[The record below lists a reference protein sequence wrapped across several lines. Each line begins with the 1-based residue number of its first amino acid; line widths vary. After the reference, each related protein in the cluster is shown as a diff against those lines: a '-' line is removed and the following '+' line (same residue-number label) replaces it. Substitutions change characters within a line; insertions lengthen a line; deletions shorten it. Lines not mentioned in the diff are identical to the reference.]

1 MVRPVEK
8 FVWVGL
14 VVFGSVGTAVAAPTP
29 SFEILS
35 SPPEFG
41 RHTEAVGISA
51 DGAVIIGKYF
61 LSGSDPR
68 CQVFGGCTRSFVWTA
83 KIGAVDLG
91 LVDGREAEV
100 HALSGDGSLIVG
112 EASSSIA
119 YRRAFVWTAATG
131 MLDIGTPLFV
141 NDPDHSRSEA
151 YGMSGDGSVIV
162 GRAIPTQTSLI
173 PESFRFT
180 TTEGF
185 EFLTPTLPD
194 NLQSQANGVSADGAV
209 VVGFSYHART
219 YLARA
224 FRWEVGFIED
234 LGTIVGPPDYAFA
247 TSSDGSAVVGMSGNW
262 GTAFRWT
269 PGVGME
275 DLGNLGGKF
284 ASSSARALSADG
296 SVVVGS
302 APMLGLT
309 RAFRWTPTLA
319 IEDLNVVLADLGVD
333 TDSNLLLFGTAVSGD
348 GTIIVGTAENLI
360 TNETRAYR
368 AVIPTPVC
376 APITCAALGKNCGAL
391 EDVCGATLDCG
402 ACTLPQTCGGGG
414 VDNVCGP
421 CTPTTC
427 EAQGADCGAIV
438 DRCGSWLACGTCAE
452 PQICGGAGTPNVC
465 GTPPPIPDR
474 VTLVPITVV
483 GGNPSTGTV
492 ILSLPALQDGALV
505 RLLSSNPT
513 YAIVPPDVLVPE
525 GQTRASFTVETNL
538 PPQDTVS
545 IISACLNGR
554 CASEFLF
561 ITR

>member
-1 MVRPVEK
+1 MRHGRCCMVRPVEK
-8 FVWVGL
+8 VVWVGL
-14 VVFGSVGTAVAAPTP
+14 LVFARLGTALAAPTP

-41 RHTEAVGISA
+41 TQTSAVGISA

-68 CQVFGGCTRSFVWTA
+68 CGVFGGCTRSFVWTA
-83 KIGAVDLG
+83 KTGMQDLG
-91 LVDGREAEV
+91 LLDGREAEG

-131 MLDIGTPLFV
+131 MLDIGTPLYV
-141 NDPDHSRSEA
+141 NQPDHSRSEA
-151 YGMSGDGSVIV
+151 YDISGDGSVIV
-162 GRAIPTQTSLI
+162 GRAIPPEEMLI

-180 TTEGF
+180 TKEGF
-185 EFLTPTLPD
+185 AFLSPRLPGD
-194 NLQSQANGVSADGAV
+194 LQSQANGVSADGAV
-209 VVGFSYHART
+209 VVGYSYDVRT
-219 YLARA
+219 FLARA
-224 FRWEVGFIED
+224 FRWEAGAIEN

-247 TSSDGSAVVGMSGNW
+247 TSSDGSSVVGMSGNW

-269 PGVGME
+269 PEVGME

-333 TDSNLLLFGTAVSGD
+333 TDNNLLLFGTAVSGD
-348 GTIIVGTAENLI
+348 GTVIVGTAENLI
-360 TNETRAYR
+360 TNQTRAYR
-368 AVIPTPVC
+368 AVIPPPVC

-391 EDVCGATLDCG
+391 EDGCGDTLDCG
-402 ACTLPQTCGGGG
+402 SCTLPQTCGGGG

-427 EAQGADCGAIV
+427 EAQGANCGGIV
-438 DRCGSWLACGTCAE
+438 DGCGSWLACGICAE
-452 PQICGGAGTPNVC
+452 PEICGGAGTPNVC
-465 GTPPPIPDR
+465 GTPLPIPQR
-474 VTLVPITVV
+474 VTLVSGTVV

-492 ILSLPALQDGALV
+492 ILSLPALPDGALV
-505 RLLSSNPT
+505 TLLSSNPT
-513 YAIVPPDVLVPE
+513 YAIIPPDVLVPE
-525 GQTRASFTVETNL
+525 GETRATFTVETNL
-538 PPQDTVS
+538 PPNSTVS
-545 IISACLNGR
+545 II
-554 CASEFLF
+554 
-561 ITR
+561 